1 MQVLSLNKINKQIK
15 DKIILKDISL
25 TLEEGKILGLLGP
38 NGAGKTSMMKI
49 ISGLSRANSGK
60 LEILGIEV
68 DKERAKIK
76 SQLGFVMQDNNMERE
91 FSVKEALL
99 YYARLY
105 KVKNYKYEVKKIIS
119 QFEMNTWQDRK
130 IEKLSGGM
138 ARKAMIARAL
148 LVKPKILLL
157 DEPSVGLDPDVR
169 YDIWQEIKKLKNMG
183 ISVIITTHYME
194 EAEYLCDKI
203 AILKQGE
210 LLAIDEV
217 EKIKQIMQKDENED
231 IDSNMLDELF
241 CNFIQEVLDTYGM
254 AVRHGDYVEYCNV
267 ESVYYDNAETVLG
280 NSIRNAVEKR
290 FPWIIVRK
298 AKKVTIIDRI
308 RCTVKLM
315 GARRFWLTKNCKS
328 LETAFSDAVW
338 DKEAKGRD
346 ERLDDGST
354 DIDSL
359 DAFEYTIERDMRELI
374 QEAEDV

>member
-91 FSVKEALL
+91 FSVKVALL
-99 YYARLY
+99 YDARLY

-231 IDSNMLDELF
+231 ITLEKAFLR
-241 CNFIQEVLDTYGM
+241 FIG
-254 AVRHGDYVEYCNV
+254 
-267 ESVYYDNAETVLG
+267 
-280 NSIRNAVEKR
+280 
-290 FPWIIVRK
+290 
-298 AKKVTIIDRI
+298 
-308 RCTVKLM
+308 
-315 GARRFWLTKNCKS
+315 
-328 LETAFSDAVW
+328 
-338 DKEAKGRD
+338 KEA
-346 ERLDDGST
+346 
-354 DIDSL
+354 
-359 DAFEYTIERDMRELI
+359 Y
-374 QEAEDV
+374 

>member
-1 MQVLSLNKINKQIK
+1 MGILRIQDLGKSFGIEELFHNVSFDVGRG
-15 DKIILKDISL
+15 DKI
-25 TLEEGKILGLLGP
+25 GFVGP

-60 LEILGIEV
+60 LDILGIDA

-99 YYARLY
+99 YYACLY
-105 KVKNYKYEVKKIIS
+105 KVKNYKYEVERIIS

-210 LLAIDEV
+210 
-217 EKIKQIMQKDENED
+217 
-231 IDSNMLDELF
+231 
-241 CNFIQEVLDTYGM
+241 
-254 AVRHGDYVEYCNV
+254 
-267 ESVYYDNAETVLG
+267 
-280 NSIRNAVEKR
+280 
-290 FPWIIVRK
+290 
-298 AKKVTIIDRI
+298 
-308 RCTVKLM
+308 
-315 GARRFWLTKNCKS
+315 
-328 LETAFSDAVW
+328 
-338 DKEAKGRD
+338 
-346 ERLDDGST
+346 
-354 DIDSL
+354 
-359 DAFEYTIERDMRELI
+359 
-374 QEAEDV
+374 

>member
-15 DKIILKDISL
+15 DKIILKDISF
-25 TLEEGKILGLLGP
+25 TLEEGEILGLLGP

-49 ISGLSRANSGK
+49 ISA
-60 LEILGIEV
+60 

-105 KVKNYKYEVKKIIS
+105 KVKNYKYEVERIIS

-203 AILKQGE
+203 AILKQGR

-231 IDSNMLDELF
+231 ITL
-241 CNFIQEVLDTYGM
+241 
-254 AVRHGDYVEYCNV
+254 
-267 ESVYYDNAETVLG
+267 
-280 NSIRNAVEKR
+280 
-290 FPWIIVRK
+290 
-298 AKKVTIIDRI
+298 
-308 RCTVKLM
+308 
-315 GARRFWLTKNCKS
+315 
-328 LETAFSDAVW
+328 
-338 DKEAKGRD
+338 
-346 ERLDDGST
+346 
-354 DIDSL
+354 
-359 DAFEYTIERDMRELI
+359 
-374 QEAEDV
+374 

>member
-15 DKIILKDISL
+15 DKIILKDISF
-25 TLEEGKILGLLGP
+25 TLEEGEILGLLGP

-49 ISGLSRANSGK
+49 ISGLSRVNSGK
-60 LEILGIEV
+60 LEILGIDA
-68 DKERAKIK
+68 DKEREKIK

-105 KVKNYKYEVKKIIS
+105 KVKNYKYEVEKIIS

-231 IDSNMLDELF
+231 ITLEKAFLR
-241 CNFIQEVLDTYGM
+241 FIG
-254 AVRHGDYVEYCNV
+254 
-267 ESVYYDNAETVLG
+267 
-280 NSIRNAVEKR
+280 
-290 FPWIIVRK
+290 
-298 AKKVTIIDRI
+298 
-308 RCTVKLM
+308 
-315 GARRFWLTKNCKS
+315 
-328 LETAFSDAVW
+328 
-338 DKEAKGRD
+338 KEA
-346 ERLDDGST
+346 
-354 DIDSL
+354 
-359 DAFEYTIERDMRELI
+359 Y
-374 QEAEDV
+374 

>member
-15 DKIILKDISL
+15 DKIILKDISF
-25 TLEEGKILGLLGP
+25 TLEEGEILGLLGP

-60 LEILGIEV
+60 LDILGIDA

-105 KVKNYKYEVKKIIS
+105 KVKNYKYEVERIIS

-157 DEPSVGLDPDVR
+157 DEPTANLDIATR
-169 YDIWQEIKKLKNMG
+169 KEIMKTLKDMG

-203 AILKQGE
+203 AILKQGR

-231 IDSNMLDELF
+231 ITLEKAFLR
-241 CNFIQEVLDTYGM
+241 FIG
-254 AVRHGDYVEYCNV
+254 
-267 ESVYYDNAETVLG
+267 
-280 NSIRNAVEKR
+280 
-290 FPWIIVRK
+290 
-298 AKKVTIIDRI
+298 
-308 RCTVKLM
+308 
-315 GARRFWLTKNCKS
+315 
-328 LETAFSDAVW
+328 
-338 DKEAKGRD
+338 KEA
-346 ERLDDGST
+346 
-354 DIDSL
+354 
-359 DAFEYTIERDMRELI
+359 Y
-374 QEAEDV
+374 

>member
-15 DKIILKDISL
+15 DKIILKDISF
-25 TLEEGKILGLLGP
+25 TLEEGEILGLLGP

-60 LEILGIEV
+60 LEILGIDA

-105 KVKNYKYEVKKIIS
+105 KVKNYKYEVEKIIS

-148 LVKPKILLL
+148 LVKLKILLL

-169 YDIWQEIKKLKNMG
+169 YDIWQEIKNMG

-203 AILKQGE
+203 AILKQGR

-231 IDSNMLDELF
+231 ITLEKAFLR
-241 CNFIQEVLDTYGM
+241 FIG
-254 AVRHGDYVEYCNV
+254 
-267 ESVYYDNAETVLG
+267 
-280 NSIRNAVEKR
+280 
-290 FPWIIVRK
+290 
-298 AKKVTIIDRI
+298 
-308 RCTVKLM
+308 
-315 GARRFWLTKNCKS
+315 
-328 LETAFSDAVW
+328 
-338 DKEAKGRD
+338 KEA
-346 ERLDDGST
+346 
-354 DIDSL
+354 
-359 DAFEYTIERDMRELI
+359 Y
-374 QEAEDV
+374 

>member
-25 TLEEGKILGLLGP
+25 TLEEGEILGLLGP

-60 LEILGIEV
+60 LDILGIDA

-105 KVKNYKYEVKKIIS
+105 KVKNYKYEVEKIIS

-183 ISVIITTHYME
+183 ITENMTVFLTTHYME

-231 IDSNMLDELF
+231 ITLEKAFLR
-241 CNFIQEVLDTYGM
+241 FIG
-254 AVRHGDYVEYCNV
+254 
-267 ESVYYDNAETVLG
+267 
-280 NSIRNAVEKR
+280 
-290 FPWIIVRK
+290 
-298 AKKVTIIDRI
+298 
-308 RCTVKLM
+308 
-315 GARRFWLTKNCKS
+315 
-328 LETAFSDAVW
+328 
-338 DKEAKGRD
+338 KEA
-346 ERLDDGST
+346 
-354 DIDSL
+354 
-359 DAFEYTIERDMRELI
+359 Y
-374 QEAEDV
+374 

>member
-1 MQVLSLNKINKQIK
+1 
-15 DKIILKDISL
+15 
-25 TLEEGKILGLLGP
+25 
-38 NGAGKTSMMKI
+38 
-49 ISGLSRANSGK
+49 
-60 LEILGIEV
+60 
-68 DKERAKIK
+68 
-76 SQLGFVMQDNNMERE
+76 MERE

-105 KVKNYKYEVKKIIS
+105 KVKNYKYEVEKIIS

-231 IDSNMLDELF
+231 ITLEKAFLR
-241 CNFIQEVLDTYGM
+241 FIG
-254 AVRHGDYVEYCNV
+254 
-267 ESVYYDNAETVLG
+267 
-280 NSIRNAVEKR
+280 
-290 FPWIIVRK
+290 
-298 AKKVTIIDRI
+298 
-308 RCTVKLM
+308 
-315 GARRFWLTKNCKS
+315 
-328 LETAFSDAVW
+328 
-338 DKEAKGRD
+338 KEA
-346 ERLDDGST
+346 
-354 DIDSL
+354 
-359 DAFEYTIERDMRELI
+359 Y
-374 QEAEDV
+374 

>member
-1 MQVLSLNKINKQIK
+1 
-15 DKIILKDISL
+15 
-25 TLEEGKILGLLGP
+25 
-38 NGAGKTSMMKI
+38 
-49 ISGLSRANSGK
+49 
-60 LEILGIEV
+60 
-68 DKERAKIK
+68 
-76 SQLGFVMQDNNMERE
+76 MERE

-105 KVKNYKYEVKKIIS
+105 KVKNYKYEVEKIIS

-194 EAEYLCDKI
+194 EAEYLCDKF

-231 IDSNMLDELF
+231 ITKEKAFLR
-241 CNFIQEVLDTYGM
+241 FIG
-254 AVRHGDYVEYCNV
+254 
-267 ESVYYDNAETVLG
+267 
-280 NSIRNAVEKR
+280 
-290 FPWIIVRK
+290 
-298 AKKVTIIDRI
+298 
-308 RCTVKLM
+308 
-315 GARRFWLTKNCKS
+315 
-328 LETAFSDAVW
+328 
-338 DKEAKGRD
+338 KEA
-346 ERLDDGST
+346 
-354 DIDSL
+354 
-359 DAFEYTIERDMRELI
+359 Y
-374 QEAEDV
+374 

>member
-15 DKIILKDISL
+15 DKIILKDISF
-25 TLEEGKILGLLGP
+25 TLEEGEILGLLGP

-60 LEILGIEV
+60 LDILGIDA

-99 YYARLY
+99 YYARLC
-105 KVKNYKYEVKKIIS
+105 KVKNYKYEVEKIIS

-231 IDSNMLDELF
+231 ITLEKAFLR
-241 CNFIQEVLDTYGM
+241 FIG
-254 AVRHGDYVEYCNV
+254 
-267 ESVYYDNAETVLG
+267 
-280 NSIRNAVEKR
+280 
-290 FPWIIVRK
+290 
-298 AKKVTIIDRI
+298 
-308 RCTVKLM
+308 
-315 GARRFWLTKNCKS
+315 
-328 LETAFSDAVW
+328 
-338 DKEAKGRD
+338 KEA
-346 ERLDDGST
+346 
-354 DIDSL
+354 
-359 DAFEYTIERDMRELI
+359 Y
-374 QEAEDV
+374 

>member
-1 MQVLSLNKINKQIK
+1 
-15 DKIILKDISL
+15 
-25 TLEEGKILGLLGP
+25 
-38 NGAGKTSMMKI
+38 
-49 ISGLSRANSGK
+49 
-60 LEILGIEV
+60 
-68 DKERAKIK
+68 
-76 SQLGFVMQDNNMERE
+76 MERE

-105 KVKNYKYEVKKIIS
+105 KVKNYKYEVERIIS

-231 IDSNMLDELF
+231 ITLEKAFLR
-241 CNFIQEVLDTYGM
+241 FIG
-254 AVRHGDYVEYCNV
+254 
-267 ESVYYDNAETVLG
+267 
-280 NSIRNAVEKR
+280 
-290 FPWIIVRK
+290 
-298 AKKVTIIDRI
+298 
-308 RCTVKLM
+308 
-315 GARRFWLTKNCKS
+315 
-328 LETAFSDAVW
+328 
-338 DKEAKGRD
+338 KEA
-346 ERLDDGST
+346 
-354 DIDSL
+354 
-359 DAFEYTIERDMRELI
+359 Y
-374 QEAEDV
+374 